1 VYGIPREVTRN
12 GLSGRFEI
20 AVRSAGN
27 AAALAPVVRAVIR
40 ELAPSAAVETFVL
53 SRRVAESV
61 DQPRF
66 ATAVLVTFALLA
78 LALAAVGLS
87 GVLSYSVS
95 QRRRELGVRAALGA
109 AKSDLVRLVIREG
122 LGATMTGL
130 AAGLLAALFLTRL
143 MQSVLFGVS
152 PEDLVAFAAAPT
164 ILIPIAVVA
173 CWLPASRAARTD
185 PIEALRSE

>member
-1 VYGIPREVTRN
+1 
-12 GLSGRFEI
+12 LSDHFELVI
-20 AVRSAGN
+20 R
-27 AAALAPVVRAVIR
+27 AAAAPGSLAPGVRAAVHDALP
-40 ELAPSAAVETFVL
+40 EAAIETVPL
-53 SRRVAESV
+53 SQRVAESV

-66 ATAVLVTFALLA
+66 AAAVLVAFAVVA
-78 LALAAVGLS
+78 LALASVGLY

-109 AKSDLVRLVIREG
+109 ARPDLVRLVVREG

-130 AAGLLAALFLTRL
+130 AAGLVAAIFLTRL
-143 MQSVLFGVS
+143 MQGVLFGVS
-152 PEDLVAFAAAPT
+152 PLDLVAFAAAPT